1 MGPGRLG
8 ALYLAALAVPLLEG
22 LFGLELA
29 LGPCAALALLPWLLL
44 APAPRGAGGAP
55 RGALVPAL
63 MALPPLALGAGVDL
77 ARGSAGGALALAAG
91 TTWLALLLWTAAAEQ
106 ATRARPAGVRYAA
119 LWFVLVPLA
128 LALRVALS
136 WVPARG
142 GAEPGRPAWLA
153 LDPLLFLHRWGR
165 SGGLAEL
172 RPAECAWVLLGAALA
187 FFVARASTERG
198 ASLAEAGP

>member
-8 ALYLAALAVPLLEG
+8 ALYLAALAVPLAEG
-22 LFGLELA
+22 LLDLELA

-44 APAPRGAGGAP
+44 APAPRRPDAAPGGA
-55 RGALVPAL
+55 LTPAL
-63 MALPPLALGAGVDL
+63 LALPPLALGAGVDL
-77 ARGSAGGALALAAG
+77 ARGAAGGTLALAAG
-91 TTWLALLLWTAAAEQ
+91 TTWLALVLWTAAAER
-106 ATRARPAGVRYAA
+106 APRARPAAAWYASV
-119 LWFVLVPLA
+119 WFLLVPFG

-165 SGGLAEL
+165 AEGLAEL
-172 RPAECAWVLLGAALA
+172 RPAECAWVLLGAGLALLA
-187 FFVARASTERG
+187 ARAPAGRG
-198 ASLAEAGP
+198 VEAT